1 MHIRFGIALLLL
13 VLAPSGAHAATELD
27 IDDAPIETV
36 RVFVDRAQVD
46 RSTKVPVGSGRTE
59 VVLDGLP
66 APLLPGSV
74 RAWTGDERAEVIGL
88 TQREEV
94 HQQERRVEVRELMV
108 RVRELQEQI
117 RTRLVDDATLQSRL
131 DQIGQLREYTRTV
144 LASQQTQPNLDLDSF
159 DDSLDLF
166 RSDASD
172 ILDRRS
178 VLQAELTALHRDLT
192 ALQGRIGD
200 LQYGAERITTS
211 VTVTL
216 EATSSTTT
224 ELVVSYGV
232 GGVTWQPRYD
242 LVYEDEELTLH
253 YLAEISQ
260 SSGEDWEGVE
270 LVFTTAR
277 PDEMVPPPGNQPLH
291 LSGYKEKETTVQ
303 LGSTREEAKEED
315 APAPP
320 ADPAPSVGI
329 TRRTL
334 SVDLTVPRPATVP
347 ADGRPYRMAV
357 LETALDAT
365 VDNYAA
371 PGLSPH
377 VYLRARTSNQTGIQ
391 LLAGRA
397 DVFRDS
403 GYVGSIWLADLAPG
417 ERLPLSL
424 GPAGPVMAKR
434 EFDVMRNRQ
443 VERTAGRKKVHF
455 VHDVVIN
462 NYGELATE
470 VVVAEAV
477 PLSRVAQVKVELAE
491 ETTEGF
497 EVGEDES
504 IHTWTLSLAAGE
516 EKRVHL
522 SYVVDLPED
531 YYWEGF

>member
-1 MHIRFGIALLLL
+1 MHILRGIALMLL
-13 VLAPSGAHAATELD
+13 VLAPAGAHAAKELD
-27 IDDAPIETV
+27 IDDAPIKTV

-46 RSTKVPVGSGRTE
+46 RSAAVSVASGRTE

-66 APLLPGSV
+66 SPLLPGSV

-94 HQQERRVEVRELMV
+94 HQQQRRTEVRDLMS
-108 RVRELQEQI
+108 RVRELQKEI
-117 RTRLVDDATLQSRL
+117 RARQVDDAALQSRL
-131 DQIGQLREYTRTV
+131 DQIGQLREFTRTA
-144 LASQQTQPNLDLDSF
+144 LANQQTEPGLDLTSF

-166 RSDASD
+166 RDDSAE
-172 ILDRRS
+172 ILGKRS
-178 VLQAELTALHRDLT
+178 ALQAELAGFHRELS
-192 ALQGRIGD
+192 ALQARIGD

-216 EATSSTTT
+216 EAPAAAST

-232 GGVTWQPRYD
+232 GGVSWQPRYD
-242 LVYEDEELTLH
+242 LVYDDDELKLH
-253 YLAEISQ
+253 YLAEVTQ
-260 SSGEDWEGVE
+260 ASGENWDSVE

-277 PDEMVPPPGNQPLH
+277 PDEMVPPPGNQPLY

-320 ADPAPSVGI
+320 AEPAPSVGI

-334 SVDLTVPRPATVP
+334 AVDLTVPRPASVP

-357 LETALDAT
+357 LETGLDAD

-397 DVFRDS
+397 DVFRAS
-403 GYVGSIWLADLAPG
+403 GYVGSIWLGELAPG
-417 ERLPLSL
+417 ERLSLSL
-424 GPAGPVMAKR
+424 GPAGPLMAKR

-462 NYGELATE
+462 NYGDETTK

-477 PLSRVAQVKVELAE
+477 PISRVAQVKIELGE
-491 ETTEGF
+491 DTSEGF

-504 IHTWTLSLAAGE
+504 IHSWTLELAPGE
-516 EKRVHL
+516 EKRIHL
-522 SYVVDLPED
+522 AYEVDLPED